1 MTPLEFVERERARL
15 RRLHI
20 LAGASL
26 ALAITFAALALAV
39 LVLGN
44 ARWIA
49 LPRSAPF
56 AVWLLIGVLDVSVI
70 LWSWRRLK
78 QDVTRGGVA
87 ATIERE
93 QTLRAG
99 ALRAALEVADRGTL
113 GRHAASEMSTRLR
126 GAEGALA
133 PVSRHRAR
141 MTAGKTVA
149 AATISVALLAGLTPI
164 FGDGLLALFLP
175 VKAWNGTL
183 LPKMEFRGLPH
194 QVMRGEDLTLDIV
207 APRRSRVTLVQR
219 TTGEGWRTSVIPV
232 ARDGSA
238 KAHVGAMR
246 GDLMVVVSDGR
257 ASTDTA
263 LVRVTDRP
271 FVGAISM
278 RANYPAYLGRAPEG
292 LPVGEPARVPQGTV
306 VDIAGRAST
315 ELKTVQ
321 LVGPKD
327 AIALRPSG
335 HAFTGR
341 FTATQTA
348 KWSWTAVGSLG
359 PIADVPLPL
368 ELEVVPDSVPRVEL
382 VSPATDTLVAGGD
395 RIPLRLTVTDDHG
408 IARVELQS
416 WKQGAGIPVVQT
428 LTGPQST
435 LWNGVAL
442 LDLAPRDLQPGDAL
456 HVKVV
461 AIDNSPWAQKGESR
475 ELLLKI
481 PTMEER
487 RAMARDAADSAVRE
501 AQSTASAQKS
511 LQQRTDDAS
520 KDRGQRANS
529 SRNGESSASSDSK
542 ANGGQQSSMSFES
555 AEQARAVAKEQRAL
569 TDRVKNLEQ
578 QAAALQQQLKQAGAL
593 DSSLARQLRDAQD
606 LLRQALT
613 PELMEQMKKL
623 EDAAQQLSGD
633 QARQAM
639 KDLAAM
645 QQRLREQLEKSA
657 EMLKRAAFE
666 GSMQTLKDEAK
677 DIADRERK
685 LADSAKASGNKRND
699 TQQDQAK
706 QLADRSDRFSDEVKK
721 LEDRLAREK
730 AEPGAKRAD
739 QARQHSE
746 ASAEKMKEAVG
757 ERRQQNAEQS
767 NGRDS
772 SKASDGKPNEQ
783 RAGQGQQQ
791 RQSGD
796 QAHQRQA
803 ANQEQR
809 QSGQQSNQSQSGQ
822 QNSESQNSQSQN
834 GQKSGQSQS
843 GQQSASASQRG
854 QQAKQPQRGQQG
866 QRGQSKEGQQG
877 QQGQDGQQGQQ
888 GNMQEKARDAA
899 GQMDQAAQAMQDA
912 RDAQVSEWKKE
923 LTGDLDQTI
932 QELLQM
938 AREESSMEQ
947 KARSGDGKPDEMRGQ
962 QSAVKQGVDEAAQ
975 RMEKAG
981 QKSSLLSGRSQRAMS
996 EAQQKVAQATQ
1007 QMSEQRGAQ
1016 QSAGSLSDAAE
1027 SLNRAAASL
1036 ARDRERVNTA
1046 SSASGFSEML
1056 QQLQEMAKKQG
1067 SINAQAQGL
1076 MPMPGGQMSSEM
1088 QATAR
1093 ALARQQRGVAQQLDE
1108 MGEGAGGDRAA
1119 QLAKEARQLADAL
1132 DGGRID
1138 GTTLA
1143 RQQQLF
1149 RRLLDAGRSLEKDER
1164 EDTNKR
1170 EAKSAKGDE
1179 QFTPT
1184 NTDAKGKNA
1193 SKFREPDWNELR
1205 GLTADERR
1213 AILDYFK
1220 RINEQKP

>member
-1 MTPLEFVERERARL
+1 MTPLEFVERERIRL

-20 LAGASL
+20 IAGVSL
-26 ALAITFAALALAV
+26 ALAITFTALALAA
-39 LVLGN
+39 LFFGN

-56 AVWLLIGVLDVSVI
+56 AVWILIAILDAAVI
-70 LWSWRRLK
+70 VWSWRRLTG
-78 QDVTRGGVA
+78 DVTRGGVA

-93 QTLRAG
+93 QSLRAG
-99 ALRAALEVADRGTL
+99 ALRGALEVADRGAL
-113 GRHAASEMSTRLR
+113 GRHAATEMSTRLR
-126 GAEGALA
+126 GAGPMLA
-133 PVSRHRAR
+133 PASRKRAR
-141 MTAGKTVA
+141 RNAGRTFA
-149 AATISVALLAGLTPI
+149 AATISVMLLAGLTPI
-164 FGDGLLALFLP
+164 FGDGLLALLLP

-183 LPKMEFRGLPH
+183 LPKIEFRGLPQ
-194 QVMRGEDLTLDIV
+194 QVMRGEELSLDIT
-207 APRRSRVTLVQR
+207 APRRKQLTLTQR
-219 TTGEGWRTSVIPV
+219 TTGEGWRTTTVPV
-232 ARDGSA
+232 SRDGSVRT
-238 KAHVGAMR
+238 KVGPMR
-246 GDLMVVVSDGR
+246 GDLLIVASDGR

-263 LVRVTDRP
+263 LIRVTDRP

-278 RANYPAYLGRAPEG
+278 RATYPAYLGRAAEG

-306 VDIAGRAST
+306 VDLSGRAST
-315 ELKTVQ
+315 ELRTIQ
-321 LVGPKD
+321 LVGAKESM
-327 AIALRPSG
+327 ALRPSG
-335 HAFTGR
+335 HAFSGR
-341 FTATQTA
+341 FTATQTG
-348 KWSWTAVGSLG
+348 KWSWSAVGSLG

-382 VSPATDTLVAGGD
+382 VSPASDTLVAGGD

-416 WKQGAGIPVVQT
+416 WKQGAGSAATVVQP
-428 LTGPQST
+428 LSGPQST
-435 LWNGVAL
+435 VWNGGAL

-501 AQSTASAQKS
+501 AQATASAQKS

-529 SRNGESSASSDSK
+529 AKSGETAASADSK

-569 TDRVKNLEQ
+569 TDRVKNLEA
-578 QAAALQQQLKQAGAL
+578 QAKALQEQLRQAGAL
-593 DSSLARQLRDAQD
+593 DSSLARQLRDAQEM
-606 LLRQALT
+606 LRQALT

-623 EDAAQQLSGD
+623 EDAAQQLSGE

-666 GSMQTLKDEAK
+666 GAMQTLKDEAK

-685 LADSAKASGNKRND
+685 LADSVKASGDKPND
-699 TQQDQAK
+699 GQQNQAR
-706 QLADRSDRFSDEVKK
+706 QLADRSDRLSDDVKK

-746 ASAEKMKEAVG
+746 ASAEKMKEAAG
-757 ERRQQNAEQS
+757 DR
-767 NGRDS
+767 
-772 SKASDGKPNEQ
+772 SKAGEQRENGDSARAANGQRQPNEQ
-783 RAGQGQQQ
+783 RSGQGERQQQ
-791 RQSGD
+791 Q
-796 QAHQRQA
+796 
-803 ANQEQR
+803 
-809 QSGQQSNQSQSGQ
+809 QSGQQQTNK
-822 QNSESQNSQSQN
+822 QN
-834 GQKSGQSQS
+834 GQSQS
-843 GQQSASASQRG
+843 GQK
-854 QQAKQPQRGQQG
+854 QQAGGEQRNQSQDGQRSSGSQGQRSQDGKQGQRGQQG
-866 QRGQSKEGQQG
+866 QQGGQQPME
-877 QQGQDGQQGQQ
+877 Q
-888 GNMQEKARDAA
+888 NARDAA
-899 GQMDQAAQAMQDA
+899 SQMEQAAQAMQDA

-938 AREESSMEQ
+938 AREESAMEQ

-975 RMEKAG
+975 RMQKAG
-981 QKSSLLSGRSQRAMS
+981 QKSQLLSGRSQRAMS

-1016 QSAGSLSDAAE
+1016 QSASSLGDAAE

-1036 ARDRERVNTA
+1036 ARDRERVNSA
-1046 SSASGFSEML
+1046 SSASGFAEML

-1076 MPMPGGQMSSEM
+1076 MPMPGGQMSGEM

-1132 DGGRID
+1132 EGGRID

-1164 EDTNKR
+1164 DDSNKR

-1179 QFTPT
+1179 QFAPT
-1184 NTDAKGKNA
+1184 NTGATGKNG
-1193 SKFREPDWNELR
+1193 SKFREPNWNELR

>member
-20 LAGASL
+20 IAGASL
-26 ALAITFAALALAV
+26 ALAVTFAVLALGV

-49 LPRSAPF
+49 LPRSSPF
-56 AVWLLIGVLDVSVI
+56 VVWLVVGALDIAVIVWSV
-70 LWSWRRLK
+70 RRLRG
-78 QDVTRGGVA
+78 DVTSTGVA

-93 QTLRAG
+93 QALRAG
-99 ALRAALEVADRGTL
+99 ALRGALEVADRGAL
-113 GRHAASEMSTRLR
+113 GRHAANEMSNKLR
-126 GAEGALA
+126 GAGATLA
-133 PVSRHRAR
+133 PTSRRSAR
-141 MTAGKTVA
+141 RQAGRTFA
-149 AATISVALLAGLTPI
+149 AASISVVLLAALTPV

-183 LPKMEFRGLPH
+183 LPKLEFRGLPH
-194 QVMRGEDLTLDIV
+194 EIMRGEDLKLEIT
-207 APRRSRVTLVQR
+207 APRRSQVTLSQR
-219 TTGEGWRTSVIPV
+219 TTGEGWRTTTLPV
-232 ARDGSA
+232 SRDGLA
-238 KAHVGAMR
+238 RTQVGPVR
-246 GDLMVVVSDGR
+246 GALTLVVSDGR

-263 LVRVTDRP
+263 IVRVTDRP

-278 RANYPAYLGRAPEG
+278 RAIYPEYLGRASEG

-315 ELKTVQ
+315 ELKNVR
-321 LVGPKD
+321 LVSPKSS
-327 AIALRPSG
+327 IELHPNG

-341 FTATQTA
+341 FTATQTG
-348 KWSWTAVGSLG
+348 KWNWSAVGSFG

-368 ELEVVPDSVPRVEL
+368 ELEVVPDSAPRVEL
-382 VSPATDTLVAGGD
+382 VSPASDTLVAGSD

-408 IARVELQS
+408 IARVELES
-416 WKQGAGIPVVQT
+416 WKQGNGTQQPKLVQ
-428 LTGPQST
+428 LLSGPQAT
-435 LWNGVAL
+435 VWNGAVF
-442 LDLAPRDLQPGDAL
+442 LDLAPRELQPGDAL

-461 AIDNSPWAQKGESR
+461 ATDNSPWAQKGASR

-501 AQSTASAQKS
+501 AQSAASAQRA
-511 LQQRTDDAS
+511 LQQRTDDAAR
-520 KDRGQRANS
+520 DRGQRGNSNRNGDNS
-529 SRNGESSASSDSK
+529 SSSDSK
-542 ANGGQQSSMSFES
+542 ASGGDKGSMSYEA
-555 AEQARAVAKEQRAL
+555 AEQARAVAKDQRAL
-569 TDRVKNLEQ
+569 TDRVKSLEE
-578 QAAALQQQLKQAGAL
+578 QAKALEQQLKQAGAL
-593 DSSLARQLRDAQD
+593 DSTLARQLRDAQE

-666 GSMQTLKDEAK
+666 GAMQTLKDEAK

-685 LADSAKASGNKRND
+685 LADSAKAKGDSASEA
-699 TQQDQAK
+699 QQNQAR
-706 QLADRSDRFSDEVKK
+706 QLAERSDRFSDEVKK

-730 AEPGAKRAD
+730 ADPGAKRAD
-739 QARQHSE
+739 EARQHGE
-746 ASAEKMKEAVG
+746 ASAEKMKQAAG
-757 ERRQQNAEQS
+757 DRSTANQQQ

-772 SKASDGKPNEQ
+772 LRAGTQPNEQ
-783 RAGQGQQQ
+783 QRSTDKQRQNGKQSSQTQAGGDQQ
-791 RQSGD
+791 RGD
-796 QAHQRQA
+796 
-803 ANQEQR
+803 
-809 QSGQQSNQSQSGQ
+809 
-822 QNSESQNSQSQN
+822 
-834 GQKSGQSQS
+834 
-843 GQQSASASQRG
+843 GQQSAQGQNGKPSNSAQG
-854 QQAKQPQRGQQG
+854 QRGQQG
-866 QRGQSKEGQQG
+866 QSGQRGQNGQQG
-877 QQGQDGQQGQQ
+877 GD
-888 GNMQEKARDAA
+888 MQENTRDAA
-899 GQMDQAAQAMQDA
+899 AQMEQAAQAMQDA

-938 AREESSMEQ
+938 AREESAMEQ
-947 KARSGDGKPDEMRGQ
+947 KARSGDGKNDEMRGQ

-975 RMEKAG
+975 RMQKAG
-981 QKSSLLSGRSQRAMS
+981 QKSSLLSGRSQRAMA

-1007 QMSEQRGAQ
+1007 QMTDQRGAS
-1016 QSAGSLSDAAE
+1016 QSANSLGEAAE

-1036 ARDRERVNTA
+1036 ARDRERVNSA

-1093 ALARQQRGVAQQLDE
+1093 ALARQQRSVAQQLDE

-1119 QLAKEARQLADAL
+1119 QLAREARQLADAL
-1132 DGGRID
+1132 EGGRID

-1164 EDTNKR
+1164 EDSNKR
-1170 EAKSAKGDE
+1170 EAKAAKGDE
-1179 QFTPT
+1179 LFTPM
-1184 NTDAKGKNA
+1184 NTDATGKNA
-1193 SKFREPDWNELR
+1193 SKFREPNWNELR

>member
-20 LAGASL
+20 IAGASL
-26 ALAITFAALALAV
+26 ALAVTFAVLALGV
-39 LVLGN
+39 LLLGN

-56 AVWLLIGVLDVSVI
+56 VVWLVVGVLDMAVI
-70 LWSWRRLK
+70 VWSLRRLRG
-78 QDVTRGGVA
+78 DVTRTGVA

-93 QTLRAG
+93 QSLRAG
-99 ALRAALEVADRGTL
+99 ALRGALEVADRGAL
-113 GRHAASEMSTRLR
+113 GRHAASEMSNKLR
-126 GAEGALA
+126 GAGVNLA
-133 PVSRHRAR
+133 PTSRRSARNHAGRAF
-141 MTAGKTVA
+141 T
-149 AATISVALLAGLTPI
+149 AATISVVLLAALTPV
-164 FGDGLLALFLP
+164 FGDGLLALLLP

-183 LPKMEFRGLPH
+183 LPKLAFRGLPH
-194 QVMRGEDLTLDIV
+194 EVMRGEDLKLEIV
-207 APRRSRVTLVQR
+207 APRRSQITLSQR
-219 TTGEGWRTSVIPV
+219 TTGEGWRTTSLPV
-232 ARDGSA
+232 SSDGIARTQLGP
-238 KAHVGAMR
+238 MR
-246 GDLMVVVSDGR
+246 GALTLVVSDGR

-278 RANYPAYLGRAPEG
+278 RAIYPDYLGRAPEG

-306 VDIAGRAST
+306 VDITGRAST
-315 ELKTVQ
+315 ELKGVR
-321 LVGPKD
+321 LVSPKASID
-327 AIALRPSG
+327 LHPNG
-335 HAFTGR
+335 HAFSGR

-348 KWSWTAVGSLG
+348 KWSWSAVGALG

-368 ELEVVPDSVPRVEL
+368 ELEVVPDSAPRVEL
-382 VSPATDTLVAGGD
+382 ISPAADTLVAGSD
-395 RIPLRLTVTDDHG
+395 RVPLRLTVTDDHG
-408 IARVELQS
+408 IARVELES
-416 WKQGAGIPVVQT
+416 WKKGNGAQQPMVVQ
-428 LTGPQST
+428 LLSGPQAT
-435 LWNGVAL
+435 VWNGAAL

-461 AIDNSPWAQKGESR
+461 ATDNSPWAQKGESR

-487 RAMARDAADSAVRE
+487 RTMARDAADSAVRE
-501 AQSTASAQKS
+501 AQATASAQRA
-511 LQQRTDDAS
+511 LQQRTDDAAR
-520 KDRGQRANS
+520 DRGQRANGTRKGDNS
-529 SRNGESSASSDSK
+529 SSSESK
-542 ANGGQQSSMSFES
+542 ASGGEKGSMSYEA
-555 AEQARAVAKEQRAL
+555 AEQARAVAKDQRAL
-569 TDRVKNLEQ
+569 ADRVKNLEE
-578 QAAALQQQLKQAGAL
+578 QAKALEQQLKQAGAL

-666 GSMQTLKDEAK
+666 GAMQTLKDEAK
-677 DIADRERK
+677 DIANRERK
-685 LADSAKASGNKRND
+685 LADSAKAKGDSASD
-699 TQQDQAK
+699 AQQNQAR
-706 QLADRSDRFSDEVKK
+706 QLAERSDRFSEEVKK

-730 AEPGAKRAD
+730 ADPGAKRAD
-739 QARQHSE
+739 EARQHGE
-746 ASAEKMKEAVG
+746 ASAEKMKEAAG
-757 ERRQQNAEQS
+757 QQSAANEQQS
-767 NGRDS
+767 GRDS
-772 SKASDGKPNEQ
+772 LRASGGKPNEQ
-783 RAGQGQQQ
+783 KSPPPQRKAGDQSSQTQAGGDQQRGQGQQSTQ
-791 RQSGD
+791 
-796 QAHQRQA
+796 
-803 ANQEQR
+803 
-809 QSGQQSNQSQSGQ
+809 GQNGKQSNNAQG
-822 QNSESQNSQSQN
+822 
-834 GQKSGQSQS
+834 
-843 GQQSASASQRG
+843 
-854 QQAKQPQRGQQG
+854 QRGQQG
-866 QRGQSKEGQQG
+866 QSGQGGQKGQQG
-877 QQGQDGQQGQQ
+877 GD
-888 GNMQEKARDAA
+888 MQENSRDAA
-899 GQMDQAAQAMQDA
+899 AQMEQAAQSMQDA

-938 AREESSMEQ
+938 AREESAMEQ
-947 KARSGDGKPDEMRGQ
+947 KARSGDGKNDEMRGQ

-975 RMEKAG
+975 RMQKAG

-996 EAQQKVAQATQ
+996 EAQQKVSQATQ
-1007 QMSEQRGAQ
+1007 QMTDQRGSSQA
-1016 QSAGSLSDAAE
+1016 ANSLGEAAE

-1046 SSASGFSEML
+1046 SSASGFAEML

-1093 ALARQQRGVAQQLDE
+1093 ALARQQRSVAQQLDE

-1164 EDTNKR
+1164 DDSNKR
-1170 EAKSAKGDE
+1170 QATAAKGDE
-1179 QFTPT
+1179 VFTPT
-1184 NTDAKGKNA
+1184 NTDATGKNA
-1193 SKFREPDWNELR
+1193 SKFREPNWNELR

>member
-1 MTPLEFVERERARL
+1 MTPLEFVERERVRL

-20 LAGASL
+20 IAGASM
-26 ALAITFAALALAV
+26 ALAITFTALALAA
-39 LVLGN
+39 LFFGN

-56 AVWLLIGVLDVSVI
+56 AVWLIIAVLDATVI
-70 LWSWRRLK
+70 VWSWRRLRG
-78 QDVTRGGVA
+78 DVTRGGVA

-93 QTLRAG
+93 QSLRAG
-99 ALRAALEVADRGTL
+99 ALRGALEVADRGAL

-126 GAEGALA
+126 GAGPTLA
-133 PVSRHRAR
+133 PVSRKRAR
-141 MTAGKTVA
+141 QNAGRTFA
-149 AATISVALLAGLTPI
+149 AATISVVLLAGLTPI
-164 FGDGLLALFLP
+164 FGDGLLALLLP

-183 LPKMEFRGLPH
+183 LPKIEFRGLPQ
-194 QVMRGEDLTLDIV
+194 QVMRGEELTLDIV
-207 APRRSRVTLVQR
+207 APRRTQLTLTQR
-219 TTGEGWRTSVIPV
+219 TTGEGWRSTTVPV
-232 ARDGSA
+232 SRDGSVRT
-238 KAHVGAMR
+238 KVGPMR
-246 GDLMVVVSDGR
+246 GDLLIVASDGR

-263 LVRVTDRP
+263 LIRVTDRP

-278 RANYPAYLGRAPEG
+278 RATYPAYLGRAAEG

-306 VDIAGRAST
+306 VDLSGRAST
-315 ELKTVQ
+315 ELRTIQ
-321 LVGPKD
+321 LLGAKESIP
-327 AIALRPSG
+327 LRASG
-335 HAFTGR
+335 HAFSGR
-341 FTATQTA
+341 FTASQTG
-348 KWSWTAVGSLG
+348 KWSWSAVGSLG

-368 ELEVVPDSVPRVEL
+368 ELEVVPDSAPRVEL
-382 VSPATDTLVAGGD
+382 VSPASDTLVAGGD

-408 IARVELQS
+408 IARVELES
-416 WKQGAGIPVVQT
+416 WKQGAGSAATVVQP
-428 LTGPQST
+428 LSGPQSMV
-435 LWNGVAL
+435 WNGGAL

-501 AQSTASAQKS
+501 AQATASAQKS

-520 KDRGQRANS
+520 KDRGQRGNS
-529 SRNGESSASSDSK
+529 AKSGESATSADSK
-542 ANGGQQSSMSFES
+542 ANGGQQQSMSFES
-555 AEQARAVAKEQRAL
+555 AEQARAVAKDQRAL
-569 TDRVKNLEQ
+569 TERVKNLEA
-578 QAAALQQQLKQAGAL
+578 QAKALQEQLKQAGAL
-593 DSSLARQLRDAQD
+593 DSSLARQLRDAQEM
-606 LLRQALT
+606 LRQALT

-623 EDAAQQLSGD
+623 EDAAQQLSGE

-666 GSMQTLKDEAK
+666 GAMQTLKDEAK

-685 LADSAKASGNKRND
+685 LADSAKASGDKPND
-699 TQQDQAK
+699 AQQNQAQ
-706 QLADRSDRFSDEVKK
+706 QLADRSDRLSDEMKK

-746 ASAEKMKEAVG
+746 ASAEKMKEAAG
-757 ERRQQNAEQS
+757 DR
-767 NGRDS
+767 
-772 SKASDGKPNEQ
+772 SKAGE
-783 RAGQGQQQ
+783 QQQ
-791 RQSGD
+791 T
-796 QAHQRQA
+796 
-803 ANQEQR
+803 N
-809 QSGQQSNQSQSGQ
+809 GQKAQSQSGAQKQ
-822 QNSESQNSQSQN
+822 QPGGEQRNQAQDGQRSSGSQGQRSQDGKQ
-834 GQKSGQSQS
+834 GQR
-843 GQQSASASQRG
+843 A
-854 QQAKQPQRGQQG
+854 QQG
-866 QRGQSKEGQQG
+866 QRGQQG
-877 QQGQDGQQGQQ
+877 QQGQQGQEGQQGGQQ
-888 GNMQEKARDAA
+888 PMEQSARDAA
-899 GQMDQAAQAMQDA
+899 SQMEQAAQAMQDA

-938 AREESSMEQ
+938 AREESNMEQ

-975 RMEKAG
+975 RMQKAG
-981 QKSSLLSGRSQRAMS
+981 QKSQLLSGRSQRAMS

-1016 QSAGSLSDAAE
+1016 QSASSLGDAAE

-1036 ARDRERVNTA
+1036 ARDRERVNSA
-1046 SSASGFSEML
+1046 SSASGFAEML

-1093 ALARQQRGVAQQLDE
+1093 ALARQQRGVAQQLDD

-1132 DGGRID
+1132 EGGRID

-1164 EDTNKR
+1164 DDSNKR

-1184 NTDAKGKNA
+1184 NTDATGKNG
-1193 SKFREPDWNELR
+1193 SKFREPNWNELR

>member
-1 MTPLEFVERERARL
+1 MTPLEFVERERVRL

-20 LAGASL
+20 IAGASM
-26 ALAITFAALALAV
+26 ALAITFTALALAA
-39 LVLGN
+39 LFFGN

-56 AVWLLIGVLDVSVI
+56 AVWLIIAVLDATVI
-70 LWSWRRLK
+70 VWSWRRLRG
-78 QDVTRGGVA
+78 DVTRGGVA

-93 QTLRAG
+93 QSLRAG
-99 ALRAALEVADRGTL
+99 ALRGALEVADRGAL

-126 GAEGALA
+126 GAGPTLA
-133 PVSRHRAR
+133 PVSRKRAR
-141 MTAGKTVA
+141 QNAGRTFA
-149 AATISVALLAGLTPI
+149 AATISVVLLAGLTPI
-164 FGDGLLALFLP
+164 FGDGLLALLLP

-183 LPKMEFRGLPH
+183 LPKIEFRGLPQ
-194 QVMRGEDLTLDIV
+194 QVMRGEELTLDIV
-207 APRRSRVTLVQR
+207 APRRTQLTLTQR
-219 TTGEGWRTSVIPV
+219 TTGEGWRSTTVPV
-232 ARDGSA
+232 SRDGSVRT
-238 KAHVGAMR
+238 KVGPMR
-246 GDLMVVVSDGR
+246 GDLLIVASDGR

-263 LVRVTDRP
+263 LIRVTDRP

-278 RANYPAYLGRAPEG
+278 RATYPAYLGRAAEG

-306 VDIAGRAST
+306 VDLSGRAST
-315 ELKTVQ
+315 ELRTIQ
-321 LVGPKD
+321 LVGAKASIP
-327 AIALRPSG
+327 LRASG
-335 HAFTGR
+335 HAFSGR
-341 FTATQTA
+341 FTASQTG
-348 KWSWTAVGSLG
+348 KWSWSAVGSLG

-368 ELEVVPDSVPRVEL
+368 ELEVVPDSAPRVEL
-382 VSPATDTLVAGGD
+382 VSPASDTLVAGGD

-408 IARVELQS
+408 IARVELES
-416 WKQGAGIPVVQT
+416 WKQGAGSAATVVQP
-428 LTGPQST
+428 LSGPQSMV
-435 LWNGVAL
+435 WNGGAL

-501 AQSTASAQKS
+501 AQATASAQKS

-520 KDRGQRANS
+520 KDRGQRGNS
-529 SRNGESSASSDSK
+529 AKSGESATSADSK
-542 ANGGQQSSMSFES
+542 ANGGQQQSMSFES
-555 AEQARAVAKEQRAL
+555 AEQARAVAKDQRAL
-569 TDRVKNLEQ
+569 TERVKNLEA
-578 QAAALQQQLKQAGAL
+578 QAKALQEQLKQAGAL
-593 DSSLARQLRDAQD
+593 DSSLARQLRDAQEM
-606 LLRQALT
+606 LRQALT

-623 EDAAQQLSGD
+623 EDAAQQLSGE

-666 GSMQTLKDEAK
+666 GAMQTLKDEAK

-685 LADSAKASGNKRND
+685 LADSAKASGDKPND
-699 TQQDQAK
+699 AQQNQAQ
-706 QLADRSDRFSDEVKK
+706 QLADRSDRLSDEMKK

-746 ASAEKMKEAVG
+746 ASAEKMKEAAG
-757 ERRQQNAEQS
+757 DR
-767 NGRDS
+767 
-772 SKASDGKPNEQ
+772 SKAGE
-783 RAGQGQQQ
+783 QQQ
-791 RQSGD
+791 T
-796 QAHQRQA
+796 
-803 ANQEQR
+803 N
-809 QSGQQSNQSQSGQ
+809 GQKAQSQSGAQKQ
-822 QNSESQNSQSQN
+822 QPGGEQRNQAQDGQRSSGSQGQRSQDGKQ
-834 GQKSGQSQS
+834 GQR
-843 GQQSASASQRG
+843 A
-854 QQAKQPQRGQQG
+854 QQG
-866 QRGQSKEGQQG
+866 QRGQQG
-877 QQGQDGQQGQQ
+877 QQGQQGQEGQQGGQQ
-888 GNMQEKARDAA
+888 PMEQSARDAA
-899 GQMDQAAQAMQDA
+899 SQMEQAAQAMQDA

-938 AREESSMEQ
+938 AREESNMEQ

-975 RMEKAG
+975 RMQKAG
-981 QKSSLLSGRSQRAMS
+981 QKSQLLSGRSQRAMS

-1016 QSAGSLSDAAE
+1016 QSASSLGDAAE

-1036 ARDRERVNTA
+1036 ARDRERVNSA
-1046 SSASGFSEML
+1046 SSASGFAEML

-1093 ALARQQRGVAQQLDE
+1093 ALARQQRGVAQQLDD

-1119 QLAKEARQLADAL
+1119 HLAKEARQLADAL
-1132 DGGRID
+1132 EGGRID

-1143 RQQQLF
+1143 RPQQLF

-1164 EDTNKR
+1164 DDSNKR

-1184 NTDAKGKNA
+1184 NTDATGKNG
-1193 SKFREPDWNELR
+1193 SKFREPNWNELR

>member
-20 LAGASL
+20 IAGASL
-26 ALAITFAALALAV
+26 ALAITFTALALAV
-39 LVLGN
+39 LALGN

-56 AVWLLIGVLDVSVI
+56 AVWLLIAILDAAVI
-70 LWSWRRLK
+70 VWSWRRLSA
-78 QDVTRGGVA
+78 DVTRGGVA

-93 QTLRAG
+93 QALRAG
-99 ALRAALEVADRGTL
+99 ALRGALEVADRGAL
-113 GRHAASEMSTRLR
+113 GRLAATAMSSRLR
-126 GAEGALA
+126 GAGAMLA
-133 PVSRHRAR
+133 PAERRRAR
-141 MTAGKTVA
+141 RHAGRTFA
-149 AATISVALLAGLTPI
+149 AATAGVALLAGLTPI
-164 FGDGLLALFLP
+164 FGDGLLALLLP
-175 VKAWNGTL
+175 VKAYNGTL
-183 LPKMEFRGLPH
+183 LPRLEFRDLPQ
-194 QVMRGEDLTLDIV
+194 QVMRGENLTLSIS
-207 APRRSRVTLVQR
+207 APRRSQITLAQR
-219 TTGEGWRTSVIPV
+219 TPGEGWRTSTIAV

-238 KAHVGAMR
+238 RAPVGPMR
-246 GDLMVVVSDGR
+246 GDLSLVVSDGR
-257 ASTDTA
+257 ASTDTV

-278 RANYPAYLGRAPEG
+278 RATYPAYLGRAPEG

-306 VDIAGRAST
+306 VDVAGRAST
-315 ELKTVQ
+315 ELRGIQ
-321 LVGPKD
+321 LVGAKES
-327 AIALRPSG
+327 IALRPSG
-335 HAFTGR
+335 HAFSGR
-341 FTATQTA
+341 FTATQSG
-348 KWSWTAVGSLG
+348 KWNWSAVGSLG
-359 PIADVPLPL
+359 PIADVPLAL

-382 VSPATDTLVAGGD
+382 VSPASDTLVAGGD

-408 IARVELQS
+408 IARVELHS
-416 WKQGAGIPVVQT
+416 WKQSATTAVVQPLAT
-428 LTGPQST
+428 AQST
-435 LWNGVAL
+435 VWNGGAIV
-442 LDLAPRDLQPGDAL
+442 DLAPRDLQPGDAL

-501 AQSTASAQKS
+501 AQATASAQRS

-520 KDRGQRANS
+520 KDRGQRGNNN
-529 SRNGESSASSDSK
+529 SRNGESAASSDSK

-569 TDRVKNLEQ
+569 ADRVKNLQQ
-578 QAAALQQQLKQAGAL
+578 QAAALQDQLKAAGAL
-593 DSSLARQLRDAQD
+593 DSSLARQLRDAQE

-623 EDAAQQLSGD
+623 EDAAQQLSGE

-666 GSMQTLKDEAK
+666 GAMQTLKDEAK

-685 LADSAKASGNKRND
+685 MADSAKASGDKPNEA
-699 TQQDQAK
+699 QQEQAR
-706 QLADRSDRFSDEVKK
+706 QLAARSDRFSDEVKK
-721 LEDRLAREK
+721 LQERLSREK
-730 AEPGAKRAD
+730 ADPGAKHAEE
-739 QARQHSE
+739 ARQHSE
-746 ASAEKMKEAVG
+746 ASAEKMKEAAG
-757 ERRQQNAEQS
+757 DRSANDERTSA
-767 NGRDS
+767 RDS
-772 SKASDGKPNEQ
+772 LRVGDPKPNEQ
-783 RAGQGQQQ
+783 RSAQGREQRQGQGQQQ
-791 RQSGD
+791 NTPGQPGTQGQQQRAPGQQNGQS
-796 QAHQRQA
+796 R
-803 ANQEQR
+803 
-809 QSGQQSNQSQSGQ
+809 SGQQSRSS
-822 QNSESQNSQSQN
+822 
-834 GQKSGQSQS
+834 
-843 GQQSASASQRG
+843 
-854 QQAKQPQRGQQG
+854 QG
-866 QRGQSKEGQQG
+866 QRGQQG
-877 QQGQDGQQGQQ
+877 QQGQ
-888 GNMQEKARDAA
+888 MQENARDAA
-899 GQMDQAAQAMQDA
+899 AQMEQAAQSMQDA

-932 QELLQM
+932 QEMLQM
-938 AREESSMEQ
+938 AREESAMEQ
-947 KARSGDGKPDEMRGQ
+947 KARSGEGKPDEMRGQ

-975 RMEKAG
+975 RMQKAG

-996 EAQQKVAQATQ
+996 DAQQKVAQATQ
-1007 QMSEQRGAQ
+1007 QLSEQRGSAQ
-1016 QSAGSLSDAAE
+1016 AASSLGDAAE
-1027 SLNRAAASL
+1027 ALNRAAASL
-1036 ARDRERVNTA
+1036 ARDRERVNSA
-1046 SSASGFSEML
+1046 SSASGFAEML

-1076 MPMPGGQMSSEM
+1076 MPMPGGQMTSEM

-1093 ALARQQRGVAQQLDE
+1093 ALARQQRSVAQQLDE

-1132 DGGRID
+1132 EGGRID

-1164 EDTNKR
+1164 EDSNKR
-1170 EAKSAKGDE
+1170 EAKAAKGDE
-1179 QFTPT
+1179 QFAPT
-1184 NTDAKGKNA
+1184 NTDGTGKNA
-1193 SKFREPDWNELR
+1193 SKFREPNWNELR

>member
-1 MTPLEFVERERARL
+1 MTPLEFVERERVRL

-20 LAGASL
+20 IAGVSL
-26 ALAITFAALALAV
+26 ALAITFTALALAA
-39 LVLGN
+39 LFFGN

-56 AVWLLIGVLDVSVI
+56 AVWILIGVLDAAVI
-70 LWSWRRLK
+70 VWSWRRLTG
-78 QDVTRGGVA
+78 DVTRGGVA

-93 QTLRAG
+93 QSLRAG
-99 ALRAALEVADRGTL
+99 ALRGTLEVAEHGAL
-113 GRHAASEMSTRLR
+113 GRHAATEMSTRLR
-126 GAEGALA
+126 SAGPTLA
-133 PVSRHRAR
+133 PASRKRAR
-141 MTAGKTVA
+141 RNAGRTFA
-149 AATISVALLAGLTPI
+149 AATVSVLLLGGLTPI
-164 FGDGLLALFLP
+164 FGDGLLALLLP
-175 VKAWNGTL
+175 MKAWNGTL
-183 LPKMEFRGLPH
+183 LPKIEFRGLPP
-194 QVMRGEDLTLDIV
+194 QVMRGEELTLDIV
-207 APRRSRVTLVQR
+207 APRRTQLTITQR
-219 TTGEGWRTSVIPV
+219 TTGEGWRTTTIPV
-232 ARDGSA
+232 SRDGSA
-238 KAHVGAMR
+238 RTKVGPMR
-246 GDLMVVVSDGR
+246 GDLLVVASDGR

-263 LVRVTDRP
+263 LIHVTDRP

-278 RANYPAYLGRAPEG
+278 RATYPAYLGRAAEG

-306 VDIAGRAST
+306 VELSGRAST
-315 ELKTVQ
+315 ELHAIQ
-321 LVGPKD
+321 LVGAKES
-327 AIALRPSG
+327 IALRPSG
-335 HAFTGR
+335 HAFSGR
-341 FTATQTA
+341 FTATQTG
-348 KWSWTAVGSLG
+348 KWSWSAVGSLG

-368 ELEVVPDSVPRVEL
+368 ELEVVPDSAPRVEL
-382 VSPATDTLVAGGD
+382 VSPASDTLVAGGD

-416 WKQGAGIPVVQT
+416 WKQGSGSAATVVQP
-428 LTGPQST
+428 LSGPQST
-435 LWNGVAL
+435 VWNGGAL

-501 AQSTASAQKS
+501 AQATASAQKS

-529 SRNGESSASSDSK
+529 AKSGESATSADSK

-555 AEQARAVAKEQRAL
+555 AEQARAVAKDQRAL
-569 TDRVKNLEQ
+569 TDRVKNLEA
-578 QAAALQQQLKQAGAL
+578 QAKALQEQLKQAGAL
-593 DSSLARQLRDAQD
+593 DSSLARQLRDAQEM
-606 LLRQALT
+606 LRQALT

-623 EDAAQQLSGD
+623 EDAAQQLSGE

-666 GSMQTLKDEAK
+666 GAMQTLKDEAK

-685 LADSAKASGNKRND
+685 LADSAKASGDKPND
-699 TQQDQAK
+699 TQQSQAR
-706 QLADRSDRFSDEVKK
+706 QLADRSDRLSDEMKK

-746 ASAEKMKEAVG
+746 ASAEKMKEAAG
-757 ERRQQNAEQS
+757 ERSASGEKRD
-767 NGRDS
+767 GRDS
-772 SKASDGKPNEQ
+772 S
-783 RAGQGQQQ
+783 
-791 RQSGD
+791 
-796 QAHQRQA
+796 QAANGQRQA
-803 ANQEQR
+803 GQR
-809 QSGQQSNQSQSGQ
+809 SPSQRSDQSQTGAQKQQAADGQRSQSQDGQRSVSQGQQSQSGQ
-822 QNSESQNSQSQN
+822 Q
-834 GQKSGQSQS
+834 G
-843 GQQSASASQRG
+843 QRG
-854 QQAKQPQRGQQG
+854 QQPQRGQQG
-866 QRGQSKEGQQG
+866 QQG
-877 QQGQDGQQGQQ
+877 QQGMEEQ
-888 GNMQEKARDAA
+888 ARDAA
-899 GQMDQAAQAMQDA
+899 SQMEQAAQAMQDA

-923 LTGDLDQTI
+923 LTGDMDQTI

-938 AREESSMEQ
+938 AREESAMEQ
-947 KARSGDGKPDEMRGQ
+947 KARSGDGKPEEMRGQ

-975 RMEKAG
+975 RMQKAG
-981 QKSSLLSGRSQRAMS
+981 QKSQLLSGRSQRAMS

-1016 QSAGSLSDAAE
+1016 QSASSLGDAAE
-1027 SLNRAAASL
+1027 ALNRAAASL
-1036 ARDRERVNTA
+1036 ARDRERVNSA

-1076 MPMPGGQMSSEM
+1076 MPMPGGQMSGEM

-1132 DGGRID
+1132 EGGRID

-1164 EDTNKR
+1164 DDNNKR
-1170 EAKSAKGDE
+1170 EAKAAKGDE

-1184 NTDAKGKNA
+1184 NTDATGKNGA
-1193 SKFREPDWNELR
+1193 KFREPNWNELR

>member
-1 MTPLEFVERERARL
+1 MTPLEFVERERVRL

-20 LAGASL
+20 IAGVSM
-26 ALAITFAALALAV
+26 ALAITFTALALAA
-39 LVLGN
+39 LFFGN

-56 AVWLLIGVLDVSVI
+56 AVWILIAILDAAVI
-70 LWSWRRLK
+70 IWSWRRLTA
-78 QDVTRGGVA
+78 DVTRGGVA

-93 QTLRAG
+93 QSLRAG
-99 ALRAALEVADRGTL
+99 ALRGALEVADRGAL
-113 GRHAASEMSTRLR
+113 GRHAATEMSTRLR
-126 GAEGALA
+126 GAGPTLA
-133 PVSRHRAR
+133 PASRKRAR
-141 MTAGKTVA
+141 RNAGRTFA
-149 AATISVALLAGLTPI
+149 AATVSVLLLAGLTPI
-164 FGDGLLALFLP
+164 FGDGLLALLLP
-175 VKAWNGTL
+175 YKAWNGTL
-183 LPKMEFRGLPH
+183 LPKIEFRGLPP
-194 QVMRGEDLTLDIV
+194 QVMRGEELTLNIT
-207 APRRSRVTLVQR
+207 APRRTQLTLTQR
-219 TTGEGWRTSVIPV
+219 TTGEGWRTTTIPV
-232 ARDGSA
+232 SRDGSA
-238 KAHVGAMR
+238 RTKVGPMR
-246 GDLMVVVSDGR
+246 GDLLVVASDGR

-263 LVRVTDRP
+263 LIRVTDRP

-278 RANYPAYLGRAPEG
+278 RASYPAYLGRAAEG
-292 LPVGEPARVPQGTV
+292 LPVGEPARVPQGTI
-306 VDIAGRAST
+306 VDLSGRAST
-315 ELKTVQ
+315 ELRTIQ
-321 LVGPKD
+321 LVGAKES
-327 AIALRPSG
+327 IGLRPSG
-335 HAFTGR
+335 HAFSGR
-341 FTATQTA
+341 FTATQTG
-348 KWSWTAVGSLG
+348 KWSWSAVGSLG

-368 ELEVVPDSVPRVEL
+368 ELEVVPDSAPRVEL
-382 VSPATDTLVAGGD
+382 VSPASDTLVAGGE
-395 RIPLRLTVTDDHG
+395 RIPFRVTVTDDHG

-416 WKQGAGIPVVQT
+416 WKQGAGSTATVVQP
-428 LTGPQST
+428 LSGPQST
-435 LWNGVAL
+435 VWNGSAL

-456 HVKVV
+456 HVKIV
-461 AIDNSPWAQKGESR
+461 AVDNSPWAQKGESR

-501 AQSTASAQKS
+501 AQATASAQRS

-529 SRNGESSASSDSK
+529 TRTGENATSADSK

-569 TDRVKNLEQ
+569 TDRVKNLEA
-578 QAAALQQQLKQAGAL
+578 QAKALQEQLKQAGAL
-593 DSSLARQLRDAQD
+593 DSTLARQLRDAQEM
-606 LLRQALT
+606 LRQALT

-623 EDAAQQLSGD
+623 EDAAQQLSGE

-666 GSMQTLKDEAK
+666 GAMQTLKDEAK

-685 LADSAKASGNKRND
+685 LADSVKATADKPND
-699 TQQDQAK
+699 AQQNQAR
-706 QLADRSDRFSDEVKK
+706 QLADRSDRLSDDMKK

-730 AEPGAKRAD
+730 ADPGAKRAD

-746 ASAEKMKEAVG
+746 ASAEKMKEAAGDRSTSG
-757 ERRQQNAEQS
+757 EKRESGDSARAANGQRQ
-767 NGRDS
+767 
-772 SKASDGKPNEQ
+772 PNEQ
-783 RAGQGQQQ
+783 RTGQSQQQ
-791 RQSGD
+791 
-796 QAHQRQA
+796 
-803 ANQEQR
+803 N
-809 QSGQQSNQSQSGQ
+809 QSGQQQPGQRSSNQQNAQSQSGGQKQ
-822 QNSESQNSQSQN
+822 QAGGEQRSQSQN
-834 GQKSGQSQS
+834 
-843 GQQSASASQRG
+843 
-854 QQAKQPQRGQQG
+854 GQQG
-866 QRGQSKEGQQG
+866 QRGQQSQRGQQG
-877 QQGQDGQQGQQ
+877 QQGMED
-888 GNMQEKARDAA
+888 KARDAA
-899 GQMDQAAQAMQDA
+899 SQMEQAAQAMQDA

-938 AREESSMEQ
+938 AREESAMEQ
-947 KARSGDGKPDEMRGQ
+947 KARSGDAKPEEMRGQ

-975 RMEKAG
+975 RMQKAG
-981 QKSSLLSGRSQRAMS
+981 QKSQLLSGRSQRAMS
-996 EAQQKVAQATQ
+996 DAQQKVAQATQ

-1016 QSAGSLSDAAE
+1016 QSASSLGDAAE
-1027 SLNRAAASL
+1027 ALNRAAASL
-1036 ARDRERVNTA
+1036 ARDRERVNSA
-1046 SSASGFSEML
+1046 SSASGFAEML

-1076 MPMPGGQMSSEM
+1076 MPMPGGQMSGEM

-1132 DGGRID
+1132 EGGRID

-1164 EDTNKR
+1164 DDSNKR

-1179 QFTPT
+1179 QFAPT
-1184 NTDAKGKNA
+1184 NTDATGKNG
-1193 SKFREPDWNELR
+1193 SKFREPNWNELR

>member
-1 MTPLEFVERERARL
+1 MTPLEFVERERVRL

-20 LAGASL
+20 IAGVSM
-26 ALAITFAALALAV
+26 ALAITFSALALAA
-39 LVLGN
+39 LFFGN

-56 AVWLLIGVLDVSVI
+56 AVWVLIALLDAAVI
-70 LWSWRRLK
+70 VWSWRRLTG
-78 QDVTRGGVA
+78 DVTRGGVA

-93 QTLRAG
+93 QSLRAG
-99 ALRAALEVADRGTL
+99 ALRGALEVADRGAL
-113 GRHAASEMSTRLR
+113 GRHAATEMSARLR
-126 GAEGALA
+126 GAGPTLA
-133 PVSRHRAR
+133 PASRKRAR
-141 MTAGKTVA
+141 RNAGRTFA
-149 AATISVALLAGLTPI
+149 AATISVMLLAGLTPI
-164 FGDGLLALFLP
+164 FGDGLLALLLP
-175 VKAWNGTL
+175 VKAWKGTL
-183 LPKMEFRGLPH
+183 LPKIEFRGLPQ
-194 QVMRGEDLTLDIV
+194 QVMRGEELTLDIT
-207 APRRSRVTLVQR
+207 APRRTQLTLTQR
-219 TTGEGWRTSVIPV
+219 TTGEGWRTTTIPV
-232 ARDGSA
+232 SRDGSA
-238 KAHVGAMR
+238 RMKVGPMR
-246 GDLMVVVSDGR
+246 GDLLVVASDGR

-263 LVRVTDRP
+263 LIRVTDRP

-278 RANYPAYLGRAPEG
+278 RATYPAYLGRAAEG
-292 LPVGEPARVPQGTV
+292 LPVGEPARVPQGTI
-306 VDIAGRAST
+306 VDVSGRAST
-315 ELKTVQ
+315 ELRAIQ
-321 LVGPKD
+321 LVGTKESFP
-327 AIALRPSG
+327 LRPSG

-341 FTATQTA
+341 FTATQTG
-348 KWSWTAVGSLG
+348 KWSWSAVGSLG

-382 VSPATDTLVAGGD
+382 VSPASDTLVAGGD

-416 WKQGAGIPVVQT
+416 WKQGAGSAATIVQP
-428 LTGPQST
+428 LSGPQST
-435 LWNGVAL
+435 VWNGAAL

-456 HVKVV
+456 HVKIV
-461 AIDNSPWAQKGESR
+461 AVDNSPWAQKGESR

-501 AQSTASAQKS
+501 AQATASAQRS

-520 KDRGQRANS
+520 KDRGQRANNT
-529 SRNGESSASSDSK
+529 RTGENATSAESK

-555 AEQARAVAKEQRAL
+555 AEQARAVAKDQRAL
-569 TDRVKNLEQ
+569 TDRVKNLEA
-578 QAAALQQQLKQAGAL
+578 QAKALQEQLKQAGAL
-593 DSSLARQLRDAQD
+593 DSSLARQLRDAQEM
-606 LLRQALT
+606 LRQALT

-623 EDAAQQLSGD
+623 EDAAQQLSGE
-633 QARQAM
+633 QSRQAM

-666 GSMQTLKDEAK
+666 GAMQTLKDEAK
-677 DIADRERK
+677 EIADRERK
-685 LADSAKASGNKRND
+685 LADSAKASGDKPND
-699 TQQDQAK
+699 AQQNQAR
-706 QLADRSDRFSDEVKK
+706 QLADRSDRLSDDMKK

-746 ASAEKMKEAVG
+746 ASAEKMKEA
-757 ERRQQNAEQS
+757 A
-767 NGRDS
+767 
-772 SKASDGKPNEQ
+772 
-783 RAGQGQQQ
+783 GQQQ
-791 RQSGD
+791 SEQKSGNPQSAQNQN
-796 QAHQRQA
+796 QAGAQKQ
-803 ANQEQR
+803 QTG
-809 QSGQQSNQSQSGQ
+809 GQQA
-822 QNSESQNSQSQN
+822 SQSQK
-834 GQKSGQSQS
+834 GQPSTGSQGQRSQD
-843 GQQSASASQRG
+843 
-854 QQAKQPQRGQQG
+854 GQQG
-866 QRGQSKEGQQG
+866 QRGQQSQRGQQG
-877 QQGQDGQQGQQ
+877 QQGMED
-888 GNMQEKARDAA
+888 KARDAA
-899 GQMDQAAQAMQDA
+899 SQMEQAAQAMQDA

-923 LTGDLDQTI
+923 LTGDMDQTI

-947 KARSGDGKPDEMRGQ
+947 KARSGDAKPEEMRGQ

-975 RMEKAG
+975 RMQKAG
-981 QKSSLLSGRSQRAMS
+981 QKSQLLSGRSQRAMS

-1007 QMSEQRGAQ
+1007 QMSEQRGSQ
-1016 QSAGSLSDAAE
+1016 QSANSLGDAAE
-1027 SLNRAAASL
+1027 ALNRAAASL
-1036 ARDRERVNTA
+1036 ARDRERVNSA
-1046 SSASGFSEML
+1046 SSASGFAEML

-1076 MPMPGGQMSSEM
+1076 MPMPGGQMSGEM

-1132 DGGRID
+1132 EGGRID

-1164 EDTNKR
+1164 DDSNKR
-1170 EAKSAKGDE
+1170 EAKAATGDA

-1184 NTDAKGKNA
+1184 NTDATGKNG
-1193 SKFREPDWNELR
+1193 SKFREPNWNELR

>member
-20 LAGASL
+20 VAGVSL
-26 ALAITFAALALAV
+26 ALAVTFVVLALGV
-39 LVLGN
+39 LLLGN

-56 AVWLLIGVLDVSVI
+56 AVWLVVGALDMSVI
-70 LWSWRRLK
+70 VWSWRRLRG
-78 QDVTRGGVA
+78 DVTRTGMA

-93 QTLRAG
+93 QALRAG
-99 ALRAALEVADRGTL
+99 ALRGALEVADRGAL
-113 GRHAASEMSTRLR
+113 GRHAATEMSNRLR
-126 GAEGALA
+126 GAGPNLA
-133 PVSRHRAR
+133 PTSRRSAR
-141 MTAGKTVA
+141 RHAGRTFA
-149 AATISVALLAGLTPI
+149 AAAISIALLGGLTPV
-164 FGDGLLALFLP
+164 FGDGLLALLLP

-183 LPKMEFRGLPH
+183 LPKLEFRSLPRE
-194 QVMRGEDLTLDIV
+194 VMRGEELKLEIV
-207 APRRSRVTLVQR
+207 APRRSQVTLAQR
-219 TTGEGWRTSVIPV
+219 TTGEGWRTTSIAVSPDGI
-232 ARDGSA
+232 ARTEI
-238 KAHVGAMR
+238 GAMR
-246 GDLMVVVSDGR
+246 GALTLVVSDGR

-263 LVRVTDRP
+263 VVRVTDRP

-278 RANYPAYLGRAPEG
+278 HATYPEYLGRAPEG
-292 LPVGEPARVPQGTV
+292 LPVGEPARVPQGTIV
-306 VDIAGRAST
+306 EISGRAST
-315 ELKTVQ
+315 ELKGVR
-321 LVGPKD
+321 LVNPKNS
-327 AIALRPSG
+327 IELHPNG
-335 HAFTGR
+335 HAFSGR

-348 KWSWTAVGSLG
+348 KWNWSAVGPFG
-359 PIADVPLPL
+359 PISDVPLPL
-368 ELEVVPDSVPRVEL
+368 ELEVVPDSAPRVEL
-382 VSPATDTLVAGGD
+382 VSPAADTLVAGGD
-395 RIPLRLTVTDDHG
+395 RIPLRLTVSDDHG

-416 WKQGAGIPVVQT
+416 WKQGNGAQQPMLVQM
-428 LTGPQST
+428 LSGPQST
-435 LWNGVAL
+435 LWNGSAM
-442 LDLAPRDLQPGDAL
+442 LDLAPRELQPGDAL

-501 AQSTASAQKS
+501 AQATATAQRA
-511 LQQRTDDAS
+511 LEQRTDDAAR
-520 KDRGQRANS
+520 DRGQRANGT
-529 SRNGESSASSDSK
+529 RNGDNASSSESK
-542 ANGGQQSSMSFES
+542 ANGGQQGSMSYEA

-569 TDRVKNLEQ
+569 TDRVKNLEE
-578 QAAALQQQLKQAGAL
+578 QAKSLEQQLKQAGAL
-593 DSSLARQLRDAQD
+593 DTSLARQLRDAQE

-666 GSMQTLKDEAK
+666 GAMQTLKDEAK

-685 LADSAKASGNKRND
+685 LADSAKAKRD
-699 TQQDQAK
+699 SASEAQQNQAR
-706 QLADRSDRFSDEVKK
+706 QLAERSDRFSDDVRK
-721 LEDRLAREK
+721 LQERLAREK
-730 AEPGAKRAD
+730 ADPGAKRAD
-739 QARQHSE
+739 EARKHGE
-746 ASAEKMKEAVG
+746 ASAEKMKEAAG
-757 ERRQQNAEQS
+757 DQSAASEQQ

-772 SKASDGKPNEQ
+772 LKASSGKPNEQ
-783 RAGQGQQQ
+783 RSSAAQQ
-791 RQSGD
+791 RQSGQSSQTQAGGD
-796 QAHQRQA
+796 QQRGQGQA
-803 ANQEQR
+803 SAQAQNGKQSSGAQGQR
-809 QSGQQSNQSQSGQ
+809 RQQGQSGQS
-822 QNSESQNSQSQN
+822 
-834 GQKSGQSQS
+834 
-843 GQQSASASQRG
+843 
-854 QQAKQPQRGQQG
+854 G
-866 QRGQSKEGQQG
+866 QRGQSGQQG
-877 QQGQDGQQGQQ
+877 GE
-888 GNMQEKARDAA
+888 MQESARDAA
-899 GQMDQAAQAMQDA
+899 SQMEQAAQAMQDA

-938 AREESSMEQ
+938 AREESAMEQ
-947 KARSGDGKPDEMRGQ
+947 KARSGDGKADEMRGQ

-975 RMEKAG
+975 RMQKAG
-981 QKSSLLSGRSQRAMS
+981 QKSSLLSARSQRAMA
-996 EAQQKVAQATQ
+996 EAQQKVGQATQ
-1007 QMSEQRGAQ
+1007 QMTDQRGSS
-1016 QSAGSLSDAAE
+1016 QSASSLGEAAE

-1046 SSASGFSEML
+1046 SSASGFAEML

-1093 ALARQQRGVAQQLDE
+1093 ALARQQRSVAQQLDE
-1108 MGEGAGGDRAA
+1108 MGEGPGGDRAA

-1132 DGGRID
+1132 EGGRID

-1164 EDTNKR
+1164 EDSNKR
-1170 EAKSAKGDE
+1170 EAKAAKGDDV
-1179 QFTPT
+1179 FAPT
-1184 NTDAKGKNA
+1184 NTDATGKNA
-1193 SKFREPDWNELR
+1193 SKFREPNWNELR

>member
-1 MTPLEFVERERARL
+1 MTALEFVDRERTRL
-15 RRLHI
+15 RRLHLI
-20 LAGASL
+20 AGASL
-26 ALAITFAALALAV
+26 AVAITFTALALAA
-39 LVLGN
+39 LLFGN

-56 AVWLLIGVLDVSVI
+56 AAWVLIFALDAAVI
-70 LWSWRRLK
+70 LWSWRRLSS
-78 QDVTRGGVA
+78 DVTRGGVA
-87 ATIERE
+87 RTIERE

-113 GRHAASEMSTRLR
+113 GRHAANEMSNRLR
-126 GAEGALA
+126 GASTELA
-133 PVSRHRAR
+133 PATRRQAR
-141 MTAGKTVA
+141 RNAGKTLA
-149 AATISVALLAGLTPI
+149 AATISVVLLAGLTPI
-164 FGDGLLALFLP
+164 FGDGLLALLLP

-183 LPKMEFRGLPH
+183 LPKMEFRGLPQ
-194 QVMRGEDLTLDIV
+194 QVMRGENLTLDIV
-207 APRRSRVTLVQR
+207 APRRSRITLAQR
-219 TTGEGWRTSVIPV
+219 TTGEGWRSASIPV

-238 KAHVGAMR
+238 RANVGPMR
-246 GDLMVVVSDGR
+246 GDLTVVVSDGR

-263 LVRVTDRP
+263 IVRVTDRP

-278 RANYPAYLGRAPEG
+278 RAVYPEYLGRAPEG
-292 LPVGEPARVPQGTV
+292 LPVGEPARVPQGTI
-306 VDIAGRAST
+306 VDVSGRAST
-315 ELKTVQ
+315 ELRSIQ
-321 LVGPKD
+321 LVGPKA
-327 AIALRPSG
+327 AIALRPAG
-335 HAFTGR
+335 HAFSGH
-341 FTATQTA
+341 FTATQTG
-348 KWSWTAVGSLG
+348 KWTWSAVGSLG

-368 ELEVVPDSVPRVEL
+368 ELEVVPDSAPRVDL
-382 VSPATDTLVAGGD
+382 AAPMGDTLVAGSD
-395 RIPLRLTVTDDHG
+395 RIPFRLTVTDDHG
-408 IARVELQS
+408 IARVEMQS
-416 WKQGAGIPVVQT
+416 WTQGQGQPAIVVQQ

-435 LWNGVAL
+435 VWNGSTL
-442 LDLAPRDLQPGDAL
+442 LDLAPRDLKPGDAL
-456 HVKVV
+456 HVKIV
-461 AIDNSPWAQKGESR
+461 AIDNSPWAQRGESR
-475 ELLLKI
+475 EVLLKI

-487 RAMARDAADSAVRE
+487 RAMAREAADSAVRE
-501 AQSTASAQKS
+501 AQATASAQKS
-511 LQQRTDDAS
+511 LEQRTDEAS
-520 KDRGQRANS
+520 KDRGQRSGNS
-529 SRNGESSASSDSK
+529 RSGESSASSDSK
-542 ANGGQQSSMSFES
+542 ANGGQQSMSFES

-569 TDRVKNLEQ
+569 AERVKNLEQ
-578 QAAALQQQLKQAGAL
+578 QAAALREQLKQAGAL
-593 DSSLARQLRDAQD
+593 DSSLARQLRDAQE

-666 GSMQTLKDEAK
+666 GAMQTLKDEAK
-677 DIADRERK
+677 DIAEKERK
-685 LADSAKASGNKRND
+685 LADSAKASGDKANQD
-699 TQQDQAK
+699 QQRAQQNQAK
-706 QLADRSDRFSDEVKK
+706 QLADRSDRLSDDMKK
-721 LEDRLAREK
+721 LEERLTREK
-730 AEPGAKRAD
+730 ADPGAKRAD
-739 QARQHSE
+739 QARQHSQ
-746 ASAEKMKEAVG
+746 ASAEKMKQAAGDRAGKES
-757 ERRQQNAEQS
+757 QQQDA
-767 NGRDS
+767 DS
-772 SKASDGKPNEQ
+772 SRAGDEKPND
-783 RAGQGQQQ
+783 QQ
-791 RQSGD
+791 S
-796 QAHQRQA
+796 AQRQA
-803 ANQEQR
+803 QR
-809 QSGQQSNQSQSGQ
+809 QQGQKNGQSQAGARGQ
-822 QNSESQNSQSQN
+822 QNSKDQKNAEGQQSSQSQQDAQSQQSPQ
-834 GQKSGQSQS
+834 GQQNAQGQRSAGQSQS
-843 GQQSASASQRG
+843 GQRSSSGQS
-854 QQAKQPQRGQQG
+854 QRGQQG
-866 QRGQSKEGQQG
+866 QRGQGQQD
-877 QQGQDGQQGQQ
+877 QQAGMEQ
-888 GNMQEKARDAA
+888 NSRDAA
-899 GQMDQAAQAMQDA
+899 GQMEQAAQAMQDA

-932 QELLQM
+932 QEMLQM

-947 KARSGDGKPDEMRGQ
+947 KARSGEGKPDEMRGQ

-975 RMEKAG
+975 RMQKAG

-1007 QMSEQRGAQ
+1007 QMSEQRGAGQ
-1016 QSAGSLSDAAE
+1016 AASSLGEAAE
-1027 SLNRAAASL
+1027 ALNRAAASL

-1046 SSASGFSEML
+1046 SSASGFAEML

-1067 SINAQAQGL
+1067 SINAQSQGL

-1119 QLAKEARQLADAL
+1119 QLAKEARQLADAME
-1132 DGGRID
+1132 GGRID

-1164 EDTNKR
+1164 EDSNKR
-1170 EAKSAKGDE
+1170 EARAAKGDE

-1184 NTDAKGKNA
+1184 NTDATGKNA

>member
-1 MTPLEFVERERARL
+1 MTPLEFVERERVRL

-20 LAGASL
+20 IAGVSM
-26 ALAITFAALALAV
+26 ALAITFTALALAA
-39 LVLGN
+39 LFFGN

-56 AVWLLIGVLDVSVI
+56 AVWLLIAVLDAAVI
-70 LWSWRRLK
+70 VWSWRRLTG
-78 QDVTRGGVA
+78 DVTRGGVA

-93 QTLRAG
+93 QSLRAG
-99 ALRAALEVADRGTL
+99 ALRGALEVADRGAL
-113 GRHAASEMSTRLR
+113 GRHAATEMSTRLR
-126 GAEGALA
+126 GAGANLA
-133 PVSRHRAR
+133 PASRKRAR
-141 MTAGKTVA
+141 RNAGRTFA
-149 AATISVALLAGLTPI
+149 AATISILLLAGLTPV
-164 FGDGLLALFLP
+164 FGDGLLALLLP
-175 VKAWNGTL
+175 VKAWKGTL
-183 LPKMEFRGLPH
+183 LPKIEFRALPQ
-194 QVMRGEDLTLDIV
+194 QVMRGEELTLDIT
-207 APRRSRVTLVQR
+207 APRRTQLTLTQR
-219 TTGEGWRTSVIPV
+219 TTGEGWRSTTIPV
-232 ARDGSA
+232 SRDGSA
-238 KAHVGAMR
+238 RTKVGPMR
-246 GDLMVVVSDGR
+246 GDLLVVASDGR

-263 LVRVTDRP
+263 IIRVTDRP

-278 RANYPAYLGRAPEG
+278 RATYPAYLGRAAEG
-292 LPVGEPARVPQGTV
+292 LPVGEPARVPQGTI
-306 VDIAGRAST
+306 VDVSGRAST
-315 ELKTVQ
+315 ELHSIQ
-321 LVGPKD
+321 LVGGKES
-327 AIALRPSG
+327 ISLRASG
-335 HAFTGR
+335 HAFSGR
-341 FTATQTA
+341 FIATQTA
-348 KWSWTAVGSLG
+348 KWSWSATGSLG

-382 VSPATDTLVAGGD
+382 VSPASDTLVAGGD

-416 WKQGAGIPVVQT
+416 WKQGAGSSAMVVQA
-428 LTGPQST
+428 LSGPQST
-435 LWNGVAL
+435 MWNGAAL

-501 AQSTASAQKS
+501 AQAMASAQKS

-529 SRNGESSASSDSK
+529 ARTGENATSTESK
-542 ANGGQQSSMSFES
+542 ANGGQQASMSFES

-569 TDRVKNLEQ
+569 TDRVKNLEA
-578 QAAALQQQLKQAGAL
+578 QAKALQEQLKQAGAL
-593 DSSLARQLRDAQD
+593 DSSLARQLRDAQEM
-606 LLRQALT
+606 LRQALT

-623 EDAAQQLSGD
+623 EDAAQQLSGE

-666 GSMQTLKDEAK
+666 GAMQTLKDEAK

-685 LADSAKASGNKRND
+685 LADSVQKSND
-699 TQQDQAK
+699 KPNDAQQNQAR
-706 QLADRSDRFSDEVKK
+706 QLADRSDRFSDEIKK

-746 ASAEKMKEAVG
+746 ASAEKMKEAAGDRSKSGEQRESGDSARAANG
-757 ERRQQNAEQS
+757 ERR
-767 NGRDS
+767 
-772 SKASDGKPNEQ
+772 PNEQ
-783 RAGQGQQQ
+783 RSGKGQQQ
-791 RQSGD
+791 
-796 QAHQRQA
+796 
-803 ANQEQR
+803 
-809 QSGQQSNQSQSGQ
+809 QSGQQQANKKDGENQTGAQKQ
-822 QNSESQNSQSQN
+822 QAGGEQRSQSQE
-834 GQKSGQSQS
+834 
-843 GQQSASASQRG
+843 GQQRSASSQE
-854 QQAKQPQRGQQG
+854 QRSQDGQQG
-866 QRGQSKEGQQG
+866 QRGQQSQRGQQGQQSQRGQQG
-877 QQGQDGQQGQQ
+877 QQGQQG
-888 GNMQEKARDAA
+888 MDEKARDAA
-899 GQMDQAAQAMQDA
+899 SQMEQAAQAMQDA
-912 RDAQVSEWKKE
+912 RDAQVSDWKKE

-938 AREESSMEQ
+938 AREESAMEQ

-975 RMEKAG
+975 RMQKAG
-981 QKSSLLSGRSQRAMS
+981 QKSQLLSGRSQRAMS
-996 EAQQKVAQATQ
+996 DAQQKVAQATQ

-1016 QSAGSLSDAAE
+1016 QSAGSLGDAAE
-1027 SLNRAAASL
+1027 ALNRAAASL
-1036 ARDRERVNTA
+1036 ARDRERVNSA
-1046 SSASGFSEML
+1046 SSASGFAEML

-1076 MPMPGGQMSSEM
+1076 MPMPGGQMSGEM

-1132 DGGRID
+1132 EGGRID

-1164 EDTNKR
+1164 DDSNKR

-1179 QFTPT
+1179 QFAPT
-1184 NTDAKGKNA
+1184 NTDATGKNG
-1193 SKFREPDWNELR
+1193 SKFREPNWNELR

>member
-1 MTPLEFVERERARL
+1 VVLL
-15 RRLHI
+15 
-20 LAGASL
+20 
-26 ALAITFAALALAV
+26 AAL
-39 LVLGN
+39 
-44 ARWIA
+44 
-49 LPRSAPF
+49 
-56 AVWLLIGVLDVSVI
+56 
-70 LWSWRRLK
+70 
-78 QDVTRGGVA
+78 T
-87 ATIERE
+87 
-93 QTLRAG
+93 
-99 ALRAALEVADRGTL
+99 
-113 GRHAASEMSTRLR
+113 
-126 GAEGALA
+126 
-133 PVSRHRAR
+133 PV
-141 MTAGKTVA
+141 
-149 AATISVALLAGLTPI
+149 
-164 FGDGLLALFLP
+164 FGDGLLALLLP

-183 LPKMEFRGLPH
+183 LPKLEFRGLPR
-194 QVMRGEDLTLDIV
+194 QVMRGEELKLEIN
-207 APRRSRVTLVQR
+207 APRRSQVTLSQR
-219 TTGEGWRTSVIPV
+219 TTGEGWRTTTVPV
-232 ARDGSA
+232 SADGIARTE
-238 KAHVGAMR
+238 VGPIR
-246 GDLMVVVSDGR
+246 GALTLVVSDGR

-263 LVRVTDRP
+263 TVRVTDRP

-278 RANYPAYLGRAPEG
+278 RATYPAYLGRAAEG
-292 LPVGEPARVPQGTV
+292 LPVGEPARVPQGTI
-306 VDIAGRAST
+306 VDVSGRAST
-315 ELKTVQ
+315 ELHGVR
-321 LVGPKD
+321 LVSPQVS
-327 AIALRPSG
+327 IELHPNG

-348 KWSWTAVGSLG
+348 KWSWSAVGSLG
-359 PIADVPLPL
+359 PIADVPLPI
-368 ELEVVPDSVPRVEL
+368 ELEVVPDSAPRVEL
-382 VSPATDTLVAGGD
+382 VAPAADTLVAGGD

-416 WKQGAGIPVVQT
+416 WKQGNGATQPTLVQP
-428 LTGPQST
+428 LSGPQST
-435 LWNGVAL
+435 VWNGSAI
-442 LDLAPRDLQPGDAL
+442 LDLAPRELQPGDAL
-456 HVKVV
+456 HVKIV
-461 AIDNSPWAQKGESR
+461 AVDNSPWAQKGESR

-501 AQSTASAQKS
+501 AQATASAQRS

-529 SRNGESSASSDSK
+529 AKNGESTASSESK
-542 ANGGQQSSMSFES
+542 ASGGQQSSMSFES
-555 AEQARAVAKEQRAL
+555 AEQARTVAKEQRAL

-578 QAAALQQQLKQAGAL
+578 QAAALEQQLKQAGAL
-593 DSSLARQLRDAQD
+593 DSSLARQLRDAQE

-613 PELMEQMKKL
+613 PELMDQMKKL

-666 GSMQTLKDEAK
+666 GAMQTLKDEAK

-685 LADSAKASGNKRND
+685 LADSAKAAGDRTTD
-699 TQQDQAK
+699 AQQNQAR
-706 QLADRSDRFSDEVKK
+706 QLAGRSDRLSDEMKK

-730 AEPGAKRAD
+730 ADPGAKRAD

-746 ASAEKMKEAVG
+746 ASAEKMKEAAG
-757 ERRQQNAEQS
+757 ERSTANAKP
-767 NGRDS
+767 GADS
-772 SKASDGKPNEQ
+772 TRRGDGKPNEQ
-783 RAGQGQQQ
+783 RSAQGP
-791 RQSGD
+791 R
-796 QAHQRQA
+796 
-803 ANQEQR
+803 EQ
-809 QSGQQSNQSQSGQ
+809 
-822 QNSESQNSQSQN
+822 
-834 GQKSGQSQS
+834 GQKSASDRGERNGSEREARATPNKTAAS
-843 GQQSASASQRG
+843 GASAM
-854 QQAKQPQRGQQG
+854 
-866 QRGQSKEGQQG
+866 
-877 QQGQDGQQGQQ
+877 QD
-888 GNMQEKARDAA
+888 KARDAA
-899 GQMDQAAQAMQDA
+899 EQMEQAAQAMQDA

-938 AREESSMEQ
+938 AREENAMEQ
-947 KARSGDGKPDEMRGQ
+947 KARSGDAKPDEMRGQ

-975 RMEKAG
+975 RMQKAG

-1007 QMSEQRGAQ
+1007 QMSEQHGASQ
-1016 QSAGSLSDAAE
+1016 AANSLGDAAE

-1046 SSASGFSEML
+1046 SSASGFAEML

-1132 DGGRID
+1132 EGGRID

-1164 EDTNKR
+1164 EDSNKR

-1179 QFTPT
+1179 LFTPT
-1184 NTDAKGKNA
+1184 NTDATGKNA
-1193 SKFREPDWNELR
+1193 SKFREPNWNELR

>member
-1 MTPLEFVERERARL
+1 
-15 RRLHI
+15 
-20 LAGASL
+20 
-26 ALAITFAALALAV
+26 
-39 LVLGN
+39 
-44 ARWIA
+44 
-49 LPRSAPF
+49 
-56 AVWLLIGVLDVSVI
+56 
-70 LWSWRRLK
+70 
-78 QDVTRGGVA
+78 
-87 ATIERE
+87 
-93 QTLRAG
+93 
-99 ALRAALEVADRGTL
+99 
-113 GRHAASEMSTRLR
+113 
-126 GAEGALA
+126 
-133 PVSRHRAR
+133 
-141 MTAGKTVA
+141 
-149 AATISVALLAGLTPI
+149 
-164 FGDGLLALFLP
+164 LLALLLP

-183 LPKMEFRGLPH
+183 LPKMEFRGLPQ
-194 QVMRGEDLTLDIV
+194 QVMRGEDLTLNIV
-207 APRRSRVTLVQR
+207 APRRSQVTLGQR

-238 KAHVGAMR
+238 RAHVGAMR

-278 RANYPAYLGRAPEG
+278 RATYPAYLGRAPEG

-306 VDIAGRAST
+306 VDLAGRAST
-315 ELKTVQ
+315 ELRTVQ
-321 LVGPKD
+321 LVGLKD
-327 AIALRPSG
+327 AIALHPTG

-348 KWSWTAVGSLG
+348 KWSWSAVGSLG

-382 VSPATDTLVAGGD
+382 VSPASDTLVAGGD

-408 IARVELQS
+408 IARVELES
-416 WKQGAGIPVVQT
+416 WKQGAGTPVVQ
-428 LTGPQST
+428 LLASAQST
-435 LWNGVAL
+435 VWNGTAL

-529 SRNGESSASSDSK
+529 ARNGESSASSDSK

-593 DSSLARQLRDAQD
+593 DSSLARQLRDAQE

-666 GSMQTLKDEAK
+666 GAMQTLKDEAK
-677 DIADRERK
+677 DIAERERK
-685 LADSAKASGNKRND
+685 LADSAKASGSKPND
-699 TQQDQAK
+699 AQQDQAK
-706 QLADRSDRFSDEVKK
+706 QLADRSDRLSDDVKK
-721 LEDRLAREK
+721 LEDRLSREK

-746 ASAEKMKEAVG
+746 ASAEKMKEAAG
-757 ERRQQNAEQS
+757 ERRQNAEQS

-772 SKASDGKPNEQ
+772 LRSSDGKPNEQ
-783 RAGQGQQQ
+783 RAGQAQQ
-791 RQSGD
+791 RQAGD
-796 QAHQRQA
+796 QSNQRQGA
-803 ANQEQR
+803 SPEQR
-809 QSGQQSNQSQSGQ
+809 ASGQQSSQSQKGQ
-822 QNSESQNSQSQN
+822 QSSQSQKGQQSSQSQN
-834 GQKSGQSQS
+834 GQ
-843 GQQSASASQRG
+843 QSADAQSQRG
-854 QQAKQPQRGQQG
+854 QQGQQPQRGQQG
-866 QRGQSKEGQQG
+866 QRGQA
-877 QQGQDGQQGQQ
+877 QDGQQGQQ
-888 GNMQEKARDAA
+888 GQQGDMQEKARDAA
-899 GQMDQAAQAMQDA
+899 GQMEQAAQAMQDA

-947 KARSGDGKPDEMRGQ
+947 KARSGESKADEMRGQ

-1007 QMSEQRGAQ
+1007 QMSEQHGAS
-1016 QSAGSLSDAAE
+1016 QSASSLGDAAE

-1119 QLAKEARQLADAL
+1119 QLAKEARQLAEAL

-1164 EDTNKR
+1164 EDSNKR

-1179 QFTPT
+1179 QFAPA
-1184 NTDAKGKNA
+1184 NTDASGKNA
-1193 SKFREPDWNELR
+1193 SKFREPNWNELR

>member
-20 LAGASL
+20 IAGASL
-26 ALAITFAALALAV
+26 ALAATFAVLALGV
-39 LVLGN
+39 LLLGN
-44 ARWIA
+44 ARWIS

-56 AVWLLIGVLDVSVI
+56 VVWLVVGALDLFVIVWSV
-70 LWSWRRLK
+70 RRLRG
-78 QDVTRGGVA
+78 DVTRTGVA
-87 ATIERE
+87 AAIERE
-93 QTLRAG
+93 QALRAG
-99 ALRAALEVADRGTL
+99 ALRGALEVADRGTL
-113 GRHAASEMSTRLR
+113 GRHAANEMSNRLR
-126 GAEGALA
+126 TAGVMLA
-133 PVSRHRAR
+133 PTSRRSAR
-141 MTAGKTVA
+141 RQASRTFA
-149 AATISVALLAGLTPI
+149 AATISVVLLGALTPL
-164 FGDGLLALFLP
+164 FGDGLLALLLP

-183 LPKMEFRGLPH
+183 LPKLAFRDLP
-194 QVMRGEDLTLDIV
+194 QDVMRGEELKLAIV
-207 APRRSRVTLVQR
+207 APRRSQITLSQR
-219 TTGEGWRTSVIPV
+219 TTGEGWRTTSLPV
-232 ARDGSA
+232 SSDGIARTTLGP
-238 KAHVGAMR
+238 MR
-246 GDLMVVVSDGR
+246 GALTLVVSDGR

-263 LVRVTDRP
+263 VVRVTDRP

-278 RANYPAYLGRAPEG
+278 RAIYPDYLGRASEG

-306 VDIAGRAST
+306 VDITGRAST
-315 ELKTVQ
+315 ELKGVK
-321 LVGPKD
+321 LVSPK
-327 AIALRPSG
+327 ASIELHPNG
-335 HAFTGR
+335 HAFSGR
-341 FTATQTA
+341 FTATQTG
-348 KWSWTAVGSLG
+348 KWSWSAVGSLG

-368 ELEVVPDSVPRVEL
+368 ELEVVPDSAPRVEL
-382 VSPATDTLVAGGD
+382 VSPAADTLVAASD
-395 RIPLRLTVTDDHG
+395 RVPLRLTVTDDHG

-416 WKQGAGIPVVQT
+416 WKQANGAPQPTLVQ
-428 LTGPQST
+428 LLSGPQAT
-435 LWNGVAL
+435 LWNGAAL

-501 AQSTASAQKS
+501 AQATASEQRA
-511 LQQRTDDAS
+511 LQQKTDDAAR
-520 KDRGQRANS
+520 DRVQRTNG
-529 SRNGESSASSDSK
+529 SRNGDNSSSSDSK
-542 ANGGQQSSMSFES
+542 ASGGDKGSMSYAA

-569 TDRVKNLEQ
+569 TDRVKNLEE
-578 QAAALQQQLKQAGAL
+578 QAKALEQQLKQAGAL
-593 DSSLARQLRDAQD
+593 DSSLARQLRDAQEM
-606 LLRQALT
+606 LRQALT

-666 GSMQTLKDEAK
+666 GAMQTLKDEAK
-677 DIADRERK
+677 EIADRERK
-685 LADSAKASGNKRND
+685 LADSMKAKGDSATD
-699 TQQDQAK
+699 AQQNQAR
-706 QLADRSDRFSDEVKK
+706 QLAERSDRFSEDVKK

-730 AEPGAKRAD
+730 ADPGAKRAD
-739 QARQHSE
+739 EARQHGE
-746 ASAEKMKEAVG
+746 ASAEKMKEAAG
-757 ERRQQNAEQS
+757 EQS
-767 NGRDS
+767 SANKPQNGRDS
-772 SKASDGKPNEQ
+772 LRAASKPNEQ
-783 RAGQGQQQ
+783 RSTQAQRKSGQESSQSQPGGDQQRGQGQQTAQ
-791 RQSGD
+791 
-796 QAHQRQA
+796 
-803 ANQEQR
+803 
-809 QSGQQSNQSQSGQ
+809 GQDGKQSN
-822 QNSESQNSQSQN
+822 
-834 GQKSGQSQS
+834 
-843 GQQSASASQRG
+843 SAQGS
-854 QQAKQPQRGQQG
+854 RGQQG
-866 QRGQSKEGQQG
+866 QSGQRGQNGQQG
-877 QQGQDGQQGQQ
+877 GD
-888 GNMQEKARDAA
+888 MQENTRDAA
-899 GQMDQAAQAMQDA
+899 GQMEQAAQAMQDA

-938 AREESSMEQ
+938 AREESAMEQ
-947 KARSGDGKPDEMRGQ
+947 KARSGDGKTDEMRGQ

-975 RMEKAG
+975 RMQKAG

-1007 QMSEQRGAQ
+1007 QMTDQRGSS
-1016 QSAGSLSDAAE
+1016 QSANSLGEAAE

-1046 SSASGFSEML
+1046 SSASGFAEML

-1093 ALARQQRGVAQQLDE
+1093 ALARQQRSVAQQLDE
-1108 MGEGAGGDRAA
+1108 MGEGPGGDRAA

-1132 DGGRID
+1132 EGGRID

-1164 EDTNKR
+1164 DDSNKR
-1170 EAKSAKGDE
+1170 QATAAKGDE
-1179 QFTPT
+1179 VFTPT
-1184 NTDAKGKNA
+1184 NTDATGKNA
-1193 SKFREPDWNELR
+1193 SKFREPNWNELR